1 MKKLPAEIRIT
12 EYFDD
17 GYISADVLEPD
28 GVWRQWTF
36 DESVVPKKQRQP
48 KPLNFY
54 RGDELLYTTTAMPKP
69 FHIPFWKLLQHK
81 QGRKARRI
89 KR

>member
-1 MKKLPAEIRIT
+1 MRDFDSPFLDDDI
-12 EYFDD
+12 EYLRD
-17 GYISADVLEPD
+17 L
-28 GVWRQWTF
+28 RT
-36 DESVVPKKQRQP
+36 R
-48 KPLNFY
+48 
-54 RGDELLYTTTAMPKP
+54 PKP